1 MPNTSQTQDLISFL
15 RRLRAVRTFR
25 PDPVPEAAL
34 NDILEVARWSG
45 SAMNRQ
51 PWQIVVIT
59 DDAVRQALGQL
70 EGYVKHVAGAPLGMV
85 LAMEGEGDANA
96 YDEGRLSERI
106 MLAAAA
112 HGVGACIGWF
122 AGPAQD
128 EAKRVLA
135 VPAGYHV
142 RTVLSLGYP
151 TEEAQQP
158 HSKPGEAR
166 KPLSEIV
173 HTNRFGE

>member
-1 MPNTSQTQDLISFL
+1 MPNTPQTQDLISFL

-34 NDILEVARWSG
+34 NDMLEVARWSG

-59 DDAVRQALGQL
+59 DEQIRRTLGNL
-70 EGYVKHVAGAPLGMV
+70 EGYVKHVAGAPLAIV
-85 LAMEGEGDANA
+85 LVMEGEDDANA
-96 YDEGRLSERI
+96 YDEGRLAERI

-112 HGVGACIGWF
+112 HGVGSCIGWF
-122 AGPAQD
+122 ASAAQD
-128 EAKRVLA
+128 EAKQVLK
-135 VPAGYHV
+135 VPAGYHA
-142 RTVLSLGYP
+142 RTIIAVGYP
-151 TEEAQQP
+151 TEEAQQT

-173 HTNRFGE
+173 HINQFG

>member
-1 MPNTSQTQDLISFL
+1 MPNTLQAQDLIPFL
-15 RRLRAVRTFR
+15 RGLRAVRTFR
-25 PDPVPEAAL
+25 PDPVPETAL
-34 NDILEVARWSG
+34 NDMLEVARWSG

-59 DDAVRQALGQL
+59 DEQIRHTLGNL
-70 EGYVKHVAGAPLGMV
+70 EGYVKHVAGAPLAIV
-85 LAMEGEGDANA
+85 LVMEGEDDANA
-96 YDEGRLSERI
+96 YDEGRLAERI

-122 AGPAQD
+122 AVAAQD
-128 EAKRVLA
+128 EVKRLLA

-151 TEEAQQP
+151 AEEAQQS

-173 HTNRFGE
+173 HTNQFG